1 MRIQKCH
8 AKGSLMILKCNVVKV
23 EMEWTKEQ
31 RVGFIEEMMLWRI
44 FSKIVETFFL
54 FPTSLNGM

>member
-8 AKGSLMILKCNVVKV
+8 PKGSLMILKFTVVKV

-44 FSKIVETFFL
+44 FSKIVEIFFL
-54 FPTSLNGM
+54 ISHFS